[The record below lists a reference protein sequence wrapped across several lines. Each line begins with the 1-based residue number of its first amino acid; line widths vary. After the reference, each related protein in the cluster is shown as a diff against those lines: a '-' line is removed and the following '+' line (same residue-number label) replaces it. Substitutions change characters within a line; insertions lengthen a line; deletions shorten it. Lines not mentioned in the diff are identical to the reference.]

1 MAGARDIEESVDTG
15 VEARTVNGKDHG
27 SEASDAGENHRS
39 SARPPAESK
48 SAVGAKP
55 DAPSGSAGLAAD
67 SQKAPA
73 DGEPG
78 LGKILTAARERRGL
92 ERAQAAAETRIPA
105 HYIDMIESSDYGLI
119 SDQLYL
125 MPFLRRYAAFLK
137 LDGEEIAMRFV
148 REVQRAESMAAT
160 QRMSEPLETHDAHRL
175 PWGRIAAVVA
185 VLSAIVVLYVI
196 VSEHHRGEFGFR
208 RVPPAPAIAPAQPA
222 ASGAGVSA
230 GTVQQPPAAAALPA
244 AGAAAPQAA
253 SPKPQAPAPAAGG
266 ASPSAPMSAQPRK
279 ALAAPAGAGSSDT
292 E

>member
-1 MAGARDIEESVDTG
+1 MAVARNIEESVETG
-15 VEARTVNGKDHG
+15 GESRTVNGKNHG
-27 SEASDAGENHRS
+27 SGASDA
-39 SARPPAESK
+39 AQ
-48 SAVGAKP
+48 
-55 DAPSGSAGLAAD
+55 DYSGSARAAAENKPVSDATPDNSSNSGAPPAD
-67 SQKAPA
+67 SHKGSA

-78 LGKILTAARERRGL
+78 LGKILTGARERRGVS
-92 ERAQAAAETRIPA
+92 RAQAVAETRIPA

-160 QRMSEPLETHDAHRL
+160 QRMSEPLETHDSHRL
-175 PWGRIAAVVA
+175 PWGRIAAVVV

-208 RVPPAPAIAPAQPA
+208 RVPPAPAMAPAQPA
-222 ASGAGVSA
+222 ASGDGVSA
-230 GTVQQPPAAAALPA
+230 RAEKAPAPAPASPPAAAT
-244 AGAAAPQAA
+244 APQAA
-253 SPKPQAPAPAAGG
+253 APKPQAPAPAAG
-266 ASPSAPMSAQPRK
+266 SANPPAPTSAQPGK
-279 ALAAPAGAGSSDT
+279 PPAAPAGAGSSDT